1 MSCTFSFAQHGS
13 LVVVERQRKS
23 LSIRN
28 TNATLAVNE
37 DHVPGSMRSAGMSS
51 ARPSIMLTAYVPG
64 QHHVNNHV
72 NFMGNFID
80 WCWRAGNPLLCS
92 LTSAKRAR
100 FCSLTREH
108 ISGLRRSRH
117 HHSIVISNNRHR
129 IRVQMRYHIRSKL
142 DQVTSMAPGMM

>member
-1 MSCTFSFAQHGS
+1 MSCIFSFAQHGS

-100 FCSLTREH
+100 FLQPYSRTYIRVTKKQTRKH
-108 ISGLRRSRH
+108 VL
-117 HHSIVISNNRHR
+117 NHR
-129 IRVQMRYHIRSKL
+129 IELYSYRVRPSVGSESTTDTIIAS
-142 DQVTSMAPGMM
+142 